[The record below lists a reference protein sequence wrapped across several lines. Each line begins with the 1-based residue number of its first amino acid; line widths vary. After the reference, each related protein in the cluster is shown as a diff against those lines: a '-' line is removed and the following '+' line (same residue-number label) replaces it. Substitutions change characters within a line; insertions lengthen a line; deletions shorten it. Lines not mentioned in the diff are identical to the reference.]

1 MMNAKERM
9 HRSIEHVIDDVLKM
23 QDLVIKLSRE
33 IHELH
38 VMHEHTKNLAQMK
51 EQIGELHTRLEGVQE
66 FLILCENRAVHP
78 SETKT
83 EIDVIL

>member
-1 MMNAKERM
+1 MMNSKERM
-9 HRSIEHVIDDVLKM
+9 HHSIEHVIDDVLKM

-38 VMHEHTKNLAQMK
+38 VPNEHTNKLAMMK
-51 EQIGELHTRLEGVQE
+51 EQIGELHTRLEGVQD
-66 FLILCENRAVHP
+66 FMILCENKMAHP
-78 SETKT
+78 ADMKT

>member
-9 HRSIEHVIDDVLKM
+9 HNSIEHVIDDVLKM

-38 VMHEHTKNLAQMK
+38 VTHEHTTKLAMMK
-51 EQIGELHTRLEGVQE
+51 EQIGELHTRLEGIQE
-66 FLILCENRAVHP
+66 FMILCENKAVHP
-78 SETKT
+78 SDMKT

>member
-9 HRSIEHVIDDVLKM
+9 HNSIEHVIDDVLKM

-38 VMHEHTKNLAQMK
+38 VTHEHTGKLAMMK
-51 EQIGELHTRLEGVQE
+51 EQIGELHTRLEGIQE
-66 FLILCENRAVHP
+66 FMILCENKMEHP
-78 SETKT
+78 SDIKT